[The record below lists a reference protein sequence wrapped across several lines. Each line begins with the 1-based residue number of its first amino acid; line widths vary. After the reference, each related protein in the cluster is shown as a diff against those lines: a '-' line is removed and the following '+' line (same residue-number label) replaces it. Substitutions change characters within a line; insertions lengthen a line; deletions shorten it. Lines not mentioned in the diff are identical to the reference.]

1 MLPRAIHRF
10 NEISIK
16 IPMAFFHI
24 NRTNNPIM
32 CTEPKMT
39 QIAKTVLGKTNKA
52 ECFMLFDLKL
62 YYKAKAIK
70 TI

>member
-1 MLPRAIHRF
+1 MLPRAIYRF
-10 NEISIK
+10 NEIPIK
-16 IPMAFFHI
+16 IPMVFFHR
-24 NRTNNPIM
+24 NRANNPIM
-32 CTEPKMT
+32 CTEPKTT
-39 QIAKTVLGKTNKA
+39 QIAKMVLRKIKEA